1 MKNSFFLILLN
12 AQGLIPTLLLRNSHG
27 NGRQNSPQDPSPKH
41 TFPGKNIGGLCLCSS
56 CPHLL
61 LLMQNT
67 CMCHSCPSL
76 SNCSE
81 TSVCFFQSTNVHC
94 QIMHLLA
101 MRKVVCMGSSEFRTY
116 VCQCTWVRMS
126 SALRT
131 VFRPLSIR
139 SKWSNIVTYSHIQ
152 YDTTVK
158 Y

>member
-1 MKNSFFLILLN
+1 MVYCTGKHFGKLCMGNFTGRLVKFNFAQRAHHLMTLHRAYTLRNFNKHEKQFFLILLN

-56 CPHLL
+56 YPHLL
-61 LLMQNT
+61 LLTQNT

-76 SNCSE
+76 SNCLQ

-101 MRKVVCMGSSEFRTY
+101 MRKVVCMGSS
-116 VCQCTWVRMS
+116 
-126 SALRT
+126 
-131 VFRPLSIR
+131 
-139 SKWSNIVTYSHIQ
+139 
-152 YDTTVK
+152 
-158 Y
+158 